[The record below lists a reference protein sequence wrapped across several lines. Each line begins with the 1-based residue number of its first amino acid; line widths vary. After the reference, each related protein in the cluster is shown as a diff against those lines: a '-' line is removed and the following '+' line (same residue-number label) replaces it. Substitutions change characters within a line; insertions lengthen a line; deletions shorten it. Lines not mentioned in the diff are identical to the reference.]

1 MHHPDAPDTHPP
13 LKIVSNKLTFSFSLS
28 NVSCSEQLK
37 LYIYFNSNLKPGWNE
52 LSPIASPLVS
62 LAVLSFPFTTK
73 GFHHYPL
80 FANQLLEYMCEA
92 IREALSHI
100 IRLIVKSQY

>member
-1 MHHPDAPDTHPP
+1 MFPAA
-13 LKIVSNKLTFSFSLS
+13 
-28 NVSCSEQLK
+28 
-37 LYIYFNSNLKPGWNE
+37 IYFNSD
-52 LSPIASPLVS
+52 LSPRLKRIVSDCQPLSITGS
-62 LAVLSFPFTTK
+62 LILYIYTTK
-73 GFHHYPL
+73 GFHHCLL